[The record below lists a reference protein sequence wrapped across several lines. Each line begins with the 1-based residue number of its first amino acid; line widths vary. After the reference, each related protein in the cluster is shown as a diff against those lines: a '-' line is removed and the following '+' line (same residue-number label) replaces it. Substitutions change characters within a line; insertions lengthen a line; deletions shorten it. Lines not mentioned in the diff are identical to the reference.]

1 MTVYYDP
8 LSKGTYYNMYSG
20 NDCAAWV
27 RARRAAIGCTYT
39 GNGGYTMAPV
49 DGTEPTAGAV
59 GKWGYDKSSGD
70 GHIAF
75 VEYMDGSTPVFSTAG
90 GIGYGKVW
98 VTDDFAEIPY
108 SSSWKFKGYWYTD
121 ALPNGS
127 PEPGPT
133 PQPAPDQPI
142 DPLYGPGGT
151 IWLKSFKMVAHYT
164 IYNDSSGLYWHPGM
178 DLYINDE
185 KVAHGNKGYYRSDTD
200 KTYTD
205 IEWNCNGTLV
215 KTDNIYVRLSEDHE
229 SCTNFAI
236 LGGTFSTM
244 EYYTFS
250 DSDIGGTKHIRT
262 YDGTKWTDWTP
273 GLSSE

>member
-20 NDCAAWV
+20 NDCVAWQKY
-27 RARRAAIGCTYT
+27 RRQSIGASWT
-39 GNGGYTMAPV
+39 GNGGQVQNPV
-49 DGTEPTAGAV
+49 DGWEPRAGAV
-59 GKWGYDKSSGD
+59 GKWGYDSNYWD
-70 GHIAF
+70 GHVAW

-98 VTDDFAEIPY
+98 VTDDFNNIPY
-108 SSSWKFKGYWYTD
+108 KSSWKFKGYWYTD
-121 ALPNGS
+121 AAPNGS

-133 PQPAPDQPI
+133 PTPVPDQPI

-151 IWLKSFKMVAHYT
+151 IWLKSFWMSAHYT
-164 IYNDSSGLYWHPGM
+164 IYNDTSGLYWHPGM

-185 KVAHGNKGYYRSDTD
+185 KVAHANKGYYKSGADS
-200 KTYTD
+200 TYTD
-205 IEWNCNGTLV
+205 ITWNCNGSLV
-215 KTDNIYVRLSEDHE
+215 KTDNICVRLSEDHE
-229 SCTNFAI
+229 SCTGFAI
-236 LGGTFSTM
+236 LGMYSGM

-250 DSDIGGTKHIRT
+250 DSNLGGTKHIRT